1 MKEKG
6 RIFKK
11 VLKKCK
17 KRNEQYKADYFATA
31 MQNDRSNKQL
41 WSKVK
46 LVGKKKLLHTEIKGN
61 STPTY
66 ITKIWKSQYSKLLN
80 SSQAQ
85 CHKTAVLDHVCDSV
99 QYKNINKFY
108 CNVKLVLS
116 CCKITSK

>member
-17 KRNEQYKADYFATA
+17 KRYEQYKANYFATA

-46 LVGKKKLLHTEIKGN
+46 LVGKKKLLPTEIEGN

-66 ITKIWKSQYSKLLN
+66 ITEIWKRYGK
-80 SSQAQ
+80 
-85 CHKTAVLDHVCDSV
+85 V
-99 QYKNINKFY
+99 NIASY
-108 CNVKLVLS
+108 
-116 CCKITSK
+116 